1 MVDSPPAEGSPA
13 DGPPADGSP
22 INSQKS
28 FSPVPA
34 SQQQISM
41 GGLWNMS
48 FGFLGIQFGWGLQM
62 ANGSAIFE
70 SLGANPHQL
79 PLLWLAAPMSGL
91 LIQPVVGYW
100 SDRTCTPL
108 GRRRPFFLVG
118 AVLSSVALVL
128 LPNAPTLWIA
138 AGLLWLLDA
147 SANVSM
153 TPFRSFVADLVPA
166 RQQTQGFIVQSLLCG
181 LGAVLASALP
191 WVIAHLNVITT
202 AQDPDSLVSMGG
214 VPLSIKLSFYMGAV
228 VFLSTV
234 MWTVVTTPEPAV
246 EPLPGSDEG
255 MVRQIWNAIATMPPT
270 MRHLAWV
277 QCFSWL
283 GMFCMFLYFPPAI
296 AHHIFG
302 AVPGTPLYAKSIEW
316 SGLCLA
322 VDNLVC
328 CVAALGI
335 YGVVAQLGE
344 RYTHSLSLLCGAAG
358 LISIGW
364 IHQPGL
370 LLLPMVGVGIAIAS
384 MHSLPYALLAKSV
397 PAGQNCLYMGIFN
410 CFIVLPEIVAALG
423 LGWAMDYVGCDR
435 ISIVVL
441 GGFSMAVA
449 AVLTQWIPLQE
460 QNLQDVV
467 EPVEH

>member
-1 MVDSPPAEGSPA
+1 MVEITQVVSQASLTPATNTKP
-13 DGPPADGSP
+13 
-22 INSQKS
+22 
-28 FSPVPA
+28 
-34 SQQQISM
+34 QQQF
-41 GGLWNMS
+41 GVGALWNMS

-118 AVLSSVALVL
+118 ALLSSVALIL
-128 LPNAPTLWIA
+128 LPNASSLWIA

-153 TPFRSFVADLVPA
+153 TPFRSFVADLLPDQ
-166 RQQTQGFIVQSLLCG
+166 QQTKGFVVQSLLCG
-181 LGAVLASALP
+181 LGAVLASAMP
-191 WVIAHLNVITT
+191 WLIAHLSTPELSELDIATV
-202 AQDPDSLVSMGG
+202 G
-214 VPLSIKLSFYMGAV
+214 VPLSIKLSFYLGAAIFLGAV
-228 VFLSTV
+228 I
-234 MWTVVTTPEPAV
+234 WTVVTTPEAIDSQPSTAAQDSM
-246 EPLPGSDEG
+246 L
-255 MVRQIWNAIATMPPT
+255 RQIWVAISTMPPT
-270 MRHLAWV
+270 MRQLAWV

-283 GMFCMFLYFPPAI
+283 GVFCMFLYLPPAV

-302 AVPGTPLYAKSIEW
+302 ALPGTPLYAKSVEW

-335 YGVVAQLGE
+335 YQVVARLGE
-344 RYTHSLSLLCGAAG
+344 RHTHSLSLLCGAIG
-358 LISIGW
+358 LISINW

-384 MHSLPYALLAKSV
+384 MHSLPYALLSKSI
-397 PAGQNCLYMGIFN
+397 PAEQNCLYMGIFN

-423 LGWAMDYVGCDR
+423 LGWLITCVGCDR
-435 ISIVVL
+435 ISIVVF
-441 GGFSMAVA
+441 GGCSMAVA
-449 AVLTQWIPLQE
+449 AILAQGIPNQQQAIIGE
-460 QNLQDVV
+460 S
-467 EPVEH
+467 E

>member
-1 MVDSPPAEGSPA
+1 MA
-13 DGPPADGSP
+13 
-22 INSQKS
+22 
-28 FSPVPA
+28 
-34 SQQQISM
+34 
-41 GGLWNMS
+41 GLWNMS

-118 AVLSSVALVL
+118 ALLSSVALVF
-128 LPNAPTLWIA
+128 LPNASNLWIA

-166 RQQTQGFIVQSLLCG
+166 QQQTQGFIVQSLLCG
-181 LGAVLASALP
+181 LGAVLASAMP
-191 WVIAHLNVITT
+191 WVIAHLSVLTT
-202 AQDPDSLVSMGG
+202 TPETDSLIAMGG
-214 VPLSIKLSFYMGAV
+214 VPLSIKLSFYLGAA
-228 VFLSTV
+228 VFLGTV
-234 MWTVVTTPEPAV
+234 IWTVITTPEPADS
-246 EPLPGSDEG
+246 EPLPVSDEG
-255 MVRQIWNAIATMPPT
+255 MVRQIWDAIATMPPI

-283 GMFCMFLYFPPAI
+283 GIFCMFLYFPPAI

-302 AVPGTPLYAKSIEW
+302 AIPGTPLYAKSIEW

-335 YGVVAQLGE
+335 YVVVARLGE

-358 LISIGW
+358 LVSIGW

-384 MHSLPYALLAKSV
+384 MHSLPYALLARSV

-423 LGWAMDYVGCDR
+423 LGWVMDYVGCDR

-441 GGFSMAVA
+441 GGFSMAIA
-449 AVLTQWIPLQE
+449 ALLAQGIPDQTAPGE
-460 QNLQDVV
+460 QC
-467 EPVEH
+467 PTSTRTA

>member
-1 MVDSPPAEGSPA
+1 MGS
-13 DGPPADGSP
+13 
-22 INSQKS
+22 
-28 FSPVPA
+28 
-34 SQQQISM
+34 
-41 GGLWNMS
+41 LWNMS

-70 SLGANPHQL
+70 SLGATPHQL

-100 SDRTCTPL
+100 SDRTSTPL
-108 GRRRPFFLVG
+108 GRRRPFFLGG
-118 AVLSSVALVL
+118 ALLSSVALVL

-153 TPFRSFVADLVPA
+153 TPFRSFVADLVPEQ
-166 RQQTQGFIVQSLLCG
+166 QQTQGFVVQSLLCG

-191 WVIAHLNVITT
+191 WVIAHLNILTAAPEKDSVI
-202 AQDPDSLVSMGG
+202 AMGG
-214 VPLSIKLSFYMGAV
+214 VPLSIQLSFYVGAA
-228 VFLSTV
+228 VFLGTV
-234 MWTVVTTPEPAV
+234 MWTVVTTPEPAASK
-246 EPLPGSDEG
+246 PLPLSDHG
-255 MVRQIWNAIATMPPT
+255 MVRQIWDAIATMPAI
-270 MRHLAWV
+270 MQHLAWV

-283 GMFCMFLYFPPAI
+283 GIFCMFLYFPPAI

-328 CVAALGI
+328 CIAALGI
-335 YGVVAQLGE
+335 YIVVARLGE
-344 RYTHSLSLLCGAAG
+344 RYTHSLSLLFGAAG
-358 LISIGW
+358 LVSIGW
-364 IHQPGL
+364 IHQPEW

-397 PAGQNCLYMGIFN
+397 PASQNCLYMGIFN

-423 LGWAMDYVGCDR
+423 LGWVMDYVGCDR

-441 GGFSMAVA
+441 GGLSMAIA
-449 AVLTQWIPLQE
+449 AVLAQWIPPLE
-460 QNLQDVV
+460 QDSQTVIAPIEQGGYCPPAQD
-467 EPVEH
+467 

>member
-1 MVDSPPAEGSPA
+1 MVEITQVVSQSSSGPASPPTY
-13 DGPPADGSP
+13 
-22 INSQKS
+22 
-28 FSPVPA
+28 
-34 SQQQISM
+34 QQQFTM
-41 GGLWNMS
+41 GALWNMS

-100 SDRTCTPL
+100 SDRTWTPL

-118 AVLSSVALVL
+118 AVISSVALVL
-128 LPNAPTLWIA
+128 LPNAPSLWIA

-153 TPFRSFVADLVPA
+153 TPFRSFVADLLPKQ
-166 RQQTQGFIVQSLLCG
+166 QQTNGFIVQSLLCG
-181 LGAVLASALP
+181 LGAVLASAMP
-191 WVIAHLNVITT
+191 WLIAYLGT
-202 AQDPDSLVSMGG
+202 AADPTLMTSATSMVGG
-214 VPLSIKLSFYMGAV
+214 PVPLSIKLSFYVGAA
-228 VFLSTV
+228 VFLGTV
-234 MWTVVTTPEPAV
+234 VWTVVTTSESGEVAP
-246 EPLPGSDEG
+246 PLVSEDS
-255 MVRQIWNAIATMPPT
+255 MVQQIWQAIATMPPT
-270 MRHLAWV
+270 MRQLAWV

-283 GMFCMFLYFPPAI
+283 GVFCMFLYLPPAI

-302 AVPGTPLYAKSIEW
+302 ALPGTPLYAKSVEW

-335 YGVVAQLGE
+335 YAVVARLGE
-344 RYTHSLSLLCGAAG
+344 RHTHSLSLLCGAAG
-358 LISIGW
+358 LIAIGW

-384 MHSLPYALLAKSV
+384 MHSLPYALLAKSI
-397 PAGQNCLYMGIFN
+397 PAEKNCLYMGIFN

-423 LGWAMDYVGCDR
+423 LGWLMECVGCDR

-441 GGFSMAVA
+441 GGCSMAIA
-449 AVLTQWIPLQE
+449 AILAQGIPNQ
-460 QNLQDVV
+460 Q
-467 EPVEH
+467 EPVNMK

>member
-1 MVDSPPAEGSPA
+1 MVEITQIVSQTSGPSISPSKTR
-13 DGPPADGSP
+13 
-22 INSQKS
+22 SQSS
-28 FSPVPA
+28 FG
-34 SQQQISM
+34 M
-41 GGLWNMS
+41 GTLWNMS

-118 AVLSSVALVL
+118 ALLSSIALVL
-128 LPNAPTLWIA
+128 LPNAPSLWIA

-147 SANVSM
+147 AANVSM

-166 RQQTQGFIVQSLLCG
+166 KQQTQGFLVQSLLCG
-181 LGAVLASALP
+181 IGAVLASAMP
-191 WVIAHLNVITT
+191 WLIAHLHVTT
-202 AQDPDSLVSMGG
+202 PQLGELSSA
-214 VPLSIKLSFYMGAV
+214 PLTPAGNIPPSIKLSFYLGAA
-228 VFLSTV
+228 VFLGTV
-234 MWTVVTTPEPAV
+234 IWTVVTTPESTKVTPSTV
-246 EPLPGSDEG
+246 SEDG
-255 MVRQIWNAIATMPPT
+255 MVQQIWNAIANMPPT
-270 MRHLAWV
+270 MRQLAWV

-283 GMFCMFLYFPPAI
+283 GVFCMFLYLPPAI

-302 AVPGTPLYAKSIEW
+302 AVPGTPLYAKSVEW

-328 CVAALGI
+328 CVAAIGI
-335 YGVVAQLGE
+335 YAVVARIGE
-344 RYTHSLSLLCGAAG
+344 RHTHSLSLLCGAVG
-358 LISIGW
+358 LISISW

-384 MHSLPYALLAKSV
+384 MHSLPYALLARSI
-397 PAGQNCLYMGIFN
+397 PAEKNCLYMGIFN
-410 CFIVLPEIVAALG
+410 CFIVLPEIVASLG
-423 LGWAMDYVGCDR
+423 LGWVMNCIGCDR
-435 ISIVVL
+435 ISIVAL
-441 GGFSMAVA
+441 GGFAMGVA
-449 AVLTQWIPLQE
+449 ALLAQGIPDQNQE
-460 QNLQDVV
+460 VMTSGGQCPPSMR
-467 EPVEH
+467 EA

>member
-1 MVDSPPAEGSPA
+1 MVDITQVASSRSHSSAPTPPL
-13 DGPPADGSP
+13 
-22 INSQKS
+22 QKQ
-28 FSPVPA
+28 A
-34 SQQQISM
+34 SM
-41 GGLWNMS
+41 GALWNMS

-91 LIQPVVGYW
+91 LIQPVIGYW
-100 SDRTCTPL
+100 SDRTCSPL

-118 AVLSSVALVL
+118 ALLSSVALIL
-128 LPNAPTLWIA
+128 LPNAPNLWIA

-147 SANVSM
+147 AANVSM

-166 RQQTQGFIVQSLLCG
+166 QQQTRGFIVQSLLCG
-181 LGAVLASALP
+181 LGAVLASAMP
-191 WVIAHLNVITT
+191 WLIAHLGT
-202 AQDPDSLVSMGG
+202 ADLALAELDTVNLVSVSR
-214 VPLSIKLSFYMGAV
+214 VPLSIKLSFYLGAA
-228 VFLSTV
+228 VFLGTV
-234 MWTVVTTPEPAV
+234 IWTVVTTPESTDA
-246 EPLPGSDEG
+246 EPLPVSEDG
-255 MVRQIWNAIATMPPT
+255 MVEQIWDAIATMPPI
-270 MRHLAWV
+270 MRQLAWV
-277 QCFSWL
+277 QSFSWL
-283 GMFCMFLYFPPAI
+283 GIFCMFLYLPPAI

-302 AVPGTPLYAKSIEW
+302 AIPGTPLYAKSVEW

-328 CVAALGI
+328 CVAAVGI
-335 YGVVAQLGE
+335 YSVVARLGE
-344 RYTHSLSLLCGAAG
+344 RHTHSLSLLCGAMG
-358 LISIGW
+358 LISINW

-384 MHSLPYALLAKSV
+384 MHSLPYALLAKSI

-423 LGWAMDYVGCDR
+423 LGWVMECIGCDR
-435 ISIVVL
+435 ISIVIL

-449 AVLTQWIPLQE
+449 ALLAQWIPAQE
-460 QNLQDVV
+460 NNLIEEGEQCLSSSN
-467 EPVEH
+467 HA

>member
-1 MVDSPPAEGSPA
+1 MVEITQTVSQTSHSPA
-13 DGPPADGSP
+13 FTS
-22 INSQKS
+22 
-28 FSPVPA
+28 A
-34 SQQQISM
+34 SQPPFSKWA
-41 GGLWNMS
+41 LWNMS

-100 SDRTCTPL
+100 SDRTSTPL

-118 AVLSSVALVL
+118 ALLSSVALVL
-128 LPNAPTLWIA
+128 LPNAPSLWIA

-166 RQQTQGFIVQSLLCG
+166 QQQTRGFIVQSLLCG
-181 LGAVLASALP
+181 LGAVLASAMP
-191 WVIAHLNVITT
+191 WLIAHLYRATPT
-202 AQDPDSLVSMGG
+202 LGELDLVTLAPTGSI
-214 VPLSIKLSFYMGAV
+214 PSSIKLSFYLGAA
-228 VFLSTV
+228 VFLGTV
-234 MWTVVTTPEPAV
+234 IWTVVTTPESTEIAPASV
-246 EPLPGSDEG
+246 SEDG
-255 MVRQIWNAIATMPPT
+255 MVQEIWTAIATMPPT
-270 MRHLAWV
+270 MRQLAWV
-277 QCFSWL
+277 QSFSWL
-283 GMFCMFLYFPPAI
+283 GVFCMFLYLPPAI

-302 AVPGTPLYAKSIEW
+302 AVPGTPLYAKSVEW

-335 YGVVAQLGE
+335 YAVVARLGE
-344 RYTHSLSLLCGAAG
+344 RHTHSLSLLCGAVG
-358 LISIGW
+358 LISISW

-384 MHSLPYALLAKSV
+384 MHSLPYALLAKSI
-397 PAGQNCLYMGIFN
+397 PADQNCLYMGIFN
-410 CFIVLPEIVAALG
+410 CFIVLPEIVASLG
-423 LGWAMDYVGCDR
+423 LGWVMECVGCDR
-435 ISIVVL
+435 ISIVAL
-441 GGFSMAVA
+441 GGCAMGIAALLAQGIPDHRQDLMAPGG
-449 AVLTQWIPLQE
+449 QCPPNPQE
-460 QNLQDVV
+460 A
-467 EPVEH
+467 